1 MEKRLKDY
9 KWSLQR
15 KISEALSDIDI
26 IISPINTIKTIKIIE
41 LANICEFVNYSKG
54 YNDLSRVYLELKEY
68 LHSYKSLILNASKI
82 CPGVD
87 TSLLNAMTLELLSDE
102 LTEEEKMILSSKV
115 TYLERNNR
123 VLKRIK

>member
-41 LANICEFVNYSKG
+41 LANICEFVNYSKE
-54 YNDLSRVYLELKEY
+54 YNDLSILYLELKEY
-68 LHSYKSLILNASKI
+68 LHSYKSLILNAFEI

-102 LTEEEKMILSSKV
+102 LTEDEKMILSSKES
-115 TYLERNNR
+115 YLDGSKR

>member
-41 LANICEFVNYSKG
+41 LANICEFVNYSKE
-54 YNDLSRVYLELKEY
+54 YNDLSILYLELKEY
-68 LHSYKSLILNASKI
+68 LHSYKSLILNAFEI

-102 LTEEEKMILSSKV
+102 LTEDEKMILSFKESYLDGSK
-115 TYLERNNR
+115 R